1 MAAAHVKRPQL
12 CCVRVNGRARHEEG
26 EIKKGWKQQLT
37 MEEWTQREGG
47 EEEAEKEEEEDD
59 DEAGEKKK
67 KSEWEMPLTRLLR
80 HTVTYPRKMHQ
91 NP

>member
-1 MAAAHVKRPQL
+1 M
-12 CCVRVNGRARHEEG
+12 RVNGRARHEEG

-37 MEEWTQREGG
+37 MEEWRG
-47 EEEAEKEEEEDD
+47 EEEKEKEDD
-59 DEAGEKKK
+59 NEAGEKKK

-80 HTVTYPRKMHQ
+80 RTVTYPRKMHQ